1 MLHHAQVKLSKIF
14 GCGIRRERKRD
25 VRGVFCGIQNGV
37 APWLNLF
44 DGVVSLHGMFLIEL
58 SSYFSWADN
67 AGVLPLVYSLPISH
81 WLFQFTD

>member
-1 MLHHAQVKLSKIF
+1 MLSLLDPMMHAIYLSITKQVESITVVVF
-14 GCGIRRERKRD
+14 D
-25 VRGVFCGIQNGV
+25 VSVNVTCVAFFCGIKNGV

-67 AGVLPLVYSLPISH
+67 AGVLPLV
-81 WLFQFTD
+81 